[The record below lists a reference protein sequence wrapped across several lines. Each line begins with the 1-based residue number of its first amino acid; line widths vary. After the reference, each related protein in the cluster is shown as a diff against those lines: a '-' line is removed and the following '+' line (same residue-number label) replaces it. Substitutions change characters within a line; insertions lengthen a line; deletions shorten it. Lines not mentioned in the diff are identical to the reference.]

1 MRYWSKSMTNIHELQ
16 REFELELTD
25 IDEFAD
31 YLGVDYDSLYES
43 FYILNNPYGLNY
55 DDVIEDE
62 LLDNF

>member
-1 MRYWSKSMTNIHELQ
+1 MTNIHELQ
-16 REFELELTD
+16 REFELDLTD

-43 FYILNNPYGLNY
+43 FYILNNPYGLKY